1 MVKAP
6 CYRERGDFCMFWS
19 WIFSFLSLSVQIFV
33 DVFISKWQFTHNKLR
48 RRHFIPWHW
57 NWVAFCTASKTKINV
72 FRQYEIIFIRCRSS
86 NYNLIALKVCS
97 RHTKASPLFFFSV
110 RVKIHTQYAQAL
122 HFSLVIA
129 ITFICVVFSICRYL
143 HNKFSIQCSCSFARF
158 RFEKELLCSHNRQ
171 FTNCLF
177 NHSNENQ
184 QKIPND
190 FSVRFFLLLFLFIN
204 FLVLYS
210 RSRPS
215 IAPKHRTMYGN
226 VSAVRNTVY
235 NWQVLSGLTHTE
247 PDSKC
252 MVRMPHTKSVRW
264 SVSAIG
270 QACGT
275 IKIDRL
281 VSGLPVPKQQI
292 T

>member
-19 WIFSFLSLSVQIFV
+19 WIFSFLSLSIQIFV
-33 DVFISKWQFTHNKLR
+33 DVFISKWQFTHKKLR

-86 NYNLIALKVCS
+86 NHNLIALKVCS

-158 RFEKELLCSHNRQ
+158 RFEKELLCSQQAIYKLLIQSLEWKPTENSKR
-171 FTNCLF
+171 FFCAFFFIIIFVYKFFGSVFAFAPVNCT
-177 NHSNENQ
+177 
-184 QKIPND
+184 KTPND
-190 FSVRFFLLLFLFIN
+190 VWKR
-204 FLVLYS
+204 
-210 RSRPS
+210 
-215 IAPKHRTMYGN
+215 
-226 VSAVRNTVY
+226 
-235 NWQVLSGLTHTE
+235 
-247 PDSKC
+247 
-252 MVRMPHTKSVRW
+252 
-264 SVSAIG
+264 
-270 QACGT
+270 
-275 IKIDRL
+275 
-281 VSGLPVPKQQI
+281 
-292 T
+292 